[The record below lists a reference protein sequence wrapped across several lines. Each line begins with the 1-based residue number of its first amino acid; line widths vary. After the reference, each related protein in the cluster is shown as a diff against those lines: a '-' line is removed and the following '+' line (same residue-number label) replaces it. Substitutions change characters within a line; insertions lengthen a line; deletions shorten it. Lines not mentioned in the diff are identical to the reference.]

1 LSKDN
6 ESKDDD
12 LSTTEIDLST
22 TEIASARTRTSTA
35 KKNKKKKNKQFSFYA
50 LLPPAKKTLKRNSL
64 YCLIY

>member
-35 KKNKKKKNKQFSFYA
+35 KKIKKRKTNNLAFTRFYRQ
-50 LLPPAKKTLKRNSL
+50 LRKL
-64 YCLIY
+64 